1 MPGERPLRTVQLSQV
16 GAGYRMSRVV
26 LVSNRLPVTAR
37 LDGDQVVLE
46 RSAGGLATGLRRI
59 HDRSDGVW
67 VGWPG
72 DVSGLDDG
80 QNQHLSERLAEERC
94 VPVHLSP
101 AEITGYYDGFSNG
114 VLWPLFHYLLDRI
127 PPHSLEWEVYRR
139 VNERFADA
147 VASIYRP
154 GDSIWVQDYQLTLVP
169 QMIRDRLPSARV
181 GYFLHVPFPATEVF
195 RTLPWREAVL
205 EGMLGAD
212 LLGFHTGRY
221 LSHFSSSVLR
231 VLGIPTQ
238 DDTMRFEGREISLGV
253 FPIGVD
259 AAALNALAEDE
270 GVLREVASIR
280 DEAAGQRIMVGI
292 DRLDYTKG
300 IPRRMLAFERLLE
313 REPQWRG
320 KVRLL
325 QVAVPSRVDVP
336 SYKDFRTDLE
346 GLVGRIN
353 GAFSSVDWSPIHYV
367 QRSFDD
373 KRLAALYRAADVML
387 VTPLRDGMNL
397 VAKEFVTCRSD
408 EDGVLVLSEFAGAA
422 SEMDDAVQV
431 NPYDID
437 GMAMAY
443 HQALTM
449 PEDERRIRMRA
460 LRQRIGNR
468 DIHHWSQSFVDVLE
482 GTPRGRERVVPSS
495 REDLDALVARLGA
508 AEATLLLLD
517 YDGALGP
524 AIPFAGS
531 PGRELDPLLTA
542 LIAKPTTRVHL
553 VSSRP
558 RDTVE
563 RWFGH
568 FDMGLYA
575 EHGYWSRMS
584 VGDSWT
590 HLDDVDLEWKPV
602 VRKILDAGSAAAPGT
617 WVEEGTASLSWH
629 WSTAD
634 SEYAD
639 ARARGL
645 WGRLMEQA
653 SGMPVDTFCGARVI
667 EVRAR
672 GINKGRV
679 VDRVLAAVRRPL
691 PTIVAVGDEWVGAGL
706 FRALPPEA
714 LTVGV
719 GFQGSA
725 TRYRVARP
733 RDVRRLLE
741 RIVEGR

>member
-1 MPGERPLRTVQLSQV
+1 MGLDVP
-16 GAGYRMSRVV
+16 MSRVI

-37 LDGDQVVLE
+37 MDHDEVVVE

-67 VGWPG
+67 IGWPG
-72 DVSGLDDG
+72 DVSGLGDG
-80 QNQHLSERLAEERC
+80 QKQHLSALLADARC
-94 VPVHLSP
+94 VPVPLSTEEV
-101 AEITGYYDGFSNG
+101 AGYYDGFSNG

-127 PPHSLEWEVYRR
+127 PSHSLDWEVYRQ
-139 VNERFADA
+139 VNERFADT
-147 VASIYRP
+147 VASVHRP
-154 GDSIWVQDYQLTLVP
+154 GDLVWVHDYQLALVP

-181 GYFLHVPFPATEVF
+181 GYFLHVPFPSTEVF

-212 LLGFHTGRY
+212 LLGFHTVRY
-221 LSHFSSSVLR
+221 LSHFSSSALR

-238 DDTMRFEGREISLGV
+238 GDTMRFEGREIAVGV

-259 AAALNALAEDE
+259 AAALSALAEDE
-270 GVLREVASIR
+270 DVLGQAASIR
-280 DEAAGQRIMVGI
+280 NEAAGQRIMIGV

-313 REPQWRG
+313 REPQWRK

-367 QRSFDD
+367 QRSFDER
-373 KRLAALYRAADVML
+373 RLTALYRAADVML

-422 SEMDDAVQV
+422 SEMSEAVQV

-437 GMAMAY
+437 AMAMAY

-449 PEDERRIRMRA
+449 PDDERRIRMRA

-468 DIHHWSQSFVDVLE
+468 DVHHWAQSFVDALE
-482 GTPRGRERVVPSS
+482 GTPKGRERVVPSS
-495 REDLDALVARLGA
+495 QEDLDALVARLRA
-508 AEATLLLLD
+508 ADAVLLLLD
-517 YDGALGP
+517 YDNALVPVLP
-524 AIPFAGS
+524 AGGS
-531 PGRELDPLLTA
+531 PDRELHGLLSA
-542 LIAKPTTRVHL
+542 LAARPTTRVHL
-553 VSSRP
+553 VSGRP
-558 RDTVE
+558 RDTIQ
-563 RWFGH
+563 RWFG
-568 FDMGLYA
+568 GLDLGLHA
-575 EHGYWSRMS
+575 EHGHWSRMS
-584 VGDSWT
+584 IDESWT
-590 HLDDVDLEWKPV
+590 HIEDANVEWKPV
-602 VRKILDAGSAAAPGT
+602 VRRALDAASAAVPGT
-617 WVEEGTASLSWH
+617 WVEEESASLSWH
-629 WSTAD
+629 WSAAD
-634 SEYAD
+634 SEYGAT
-639 ARARGL
+639 RARDL
-645 WGRLMEQA
+645 WHRLQEQV
-653 SGMPVDTFCGARVI
+653 SGMPVDLLRGPHVI
-667 EVRAR
+667 EARAR
-672 GINKGRV
+672 GVNKGRV
-679 VDRVLAAVRRPL
+679 VDRVFTPLRRPW
-691 PTIVAVGDEWVGAGL
+691 PTIVAVGDEWVDEGL

-719 GFQGSA
+719 GFQASG

-733 RDVRRLLE
+733 RDVRHLLE
-741 RIVEGR
+741 RLAPGR